1 MKEKIISALQK
12 ITNLK
17 KDILFKLIENPP
29 DPSLGDYSFPCF
41 TLAKSFKKNPHE
53 IAIFLSQK
61 ISPMKEIEKVQ
72 AVGPYIN
79 FFLNKK
85 ILTGLTLKK
94 IFKEKEKY
102 GSSFHNKEKIM
113 VEFSQPNTHKAFHIG
128 HIRGTS
134 LGESISRILEF
145 SGNKVIRANY
155 SGDTGMHIAKWLWC
169 YQKYHQ
175 KEKLRED
182 ESWIAGIYVEA
193 VRCLNEDPS
202 LEKEVEEINREL
214 DSRKNKQLQVLW
226 EKTRKMSIDSWS
238 SIYKELNT
246 RFDVHFFESEF
257 EQPGKQIA
265 QELVKKSIAKISDG
279 ATIIDF
285 ADFGYKGL
293 GVLVFLRK
301 DGTVLYAGKDL
312 ALAERKFF
320 EFNIQGSIYVVA
332 DEQNLYLKQIFKT
345 LELMKFKNA
354 GRLKHASYGLVKLP
368 WGKMSSRTGD
378 NVIYS
383 DFKKELI
390 SHLKEEI
397 KKRSKISEKET
408 EKRALILAVAS
419 LKYAML
425 KQDIAK
431 IIIFNKEEALSSEG
445 NTGSY
450 LLYTYARARSIL
462 RKASYNSKK
471 QYKINEITEKEKQLI
486 SKLSAFP
493 EIVSSACHSLAPNLI
508 ANYSYELAQIFNEF
522 YHAEKVIGTEEEPFK
537 LALVDAF
544 SQVLKNSLNLLGINT
559 LEQM

>member
-1 MKEKIISALQK
+1 MKEKIIFALQK

-17 KDILFKLIENPP
+17 KDLLFKLIEIPP

-85 ILTGLTLKK
+85 ILMGLTLKK

-246 RFDVHFFESEF
+246 RFDIHFFESEF

-265 QELVKKSIAKISDG
+265 QELVKKSIAKISDR

-354 GRLKHASYGLVKLP
+354 GRLKHVSYGLVKLP

-390 SHLKEEI
+390 SHLKKEI
-397 KKRSKISEKET
+397 KKRSKISVKET

-431 IIIFNKEEALSSEG
+431 IIIFNKEEALSFEG
-445 NTGSY
+445 NTGPY

-462 RKASYNSKK
+462 RKAIYNAKK

-522 YHAEKVIGTEEEPFK
+522 YHAEKVIGTEEEHFK

>member
-1 MKEKIISALQK
+1 MKEKIIFALQK

-17 KDILFKLIENPP
+17 KDLLFKLIEIPP

-85 ILTGLTLKK
+85 ILMGLTLKK

-226 EKTRKMSIDSWS
+226 EKTRRMSIDSWS

-285 ADFGYKGL
+285 ADFGYKDL

-312 ALAERKFF
+312 ALAEKKFS

-486 SKLSAFP
+486 SKLSSFP
-493 EIVSSACHSLAPNLI
+493 EIVSSACRSLAPNLI
-508 ANYSYELAQIFNEF
+508 ANYSYGLAQIFNEF
-522 YHAEKVIGTEEEPFK
+522 YHAEKVIGTEEEHFK

>member
-41 TLAKSFKKNPHE
+41 ALAKSFKKSPYE
-53 IAIFLSQK
+53 IAISLSQK

-246 RFDVHFFESEF
+246 RFDIHFFESEF

-285 ADFGYKGL
+285 ADFGYKDL

-390 SHLKEEI
+390 SHLKKEI
-397 KKRSKISEKET
+397 KKRSKISVKET

-431 IIIFNKEEALSSEG
+431 IIIFNKEEALSFEG
-445 NTGSY
+445 NTGPY

-462 RKASYNSKK
+462 RKAIYNAKK

-522 YHAEKVIGTEEEPFK
+522 YHAEKVIGTEEEHFK